1 MTLISLPHRPLKA
14 AVSNQQGAACRPA
27 QTPSGREQA
36 WPVCLAPPPAFFFF
50 FPFFF
55 LPNRFSQSVG
65 RGSVAAGRIRNSGIH
80 SMLSESPSGKTEN
93 FRHSGKQG
101 QMLRSLTLGW
111 YRKKNDLTLLS
122 EAPGGGGAAN
132 EREITGNNEGK
143 KRICSY
149 MIRIFKEDG
158 EETAHCQK
166 CQRELSV
173 FVAV

>member
-132 EREITGNNEGK
+132 ERERSLGIMKGKGESVLTWSGFLKRMGKRRPAVRNVKGNWA
-143 KRICSY
+143 C
-149 MIRIFKEDG
+149 
-158 EETAHCQK
+158 
-166 CQRELSV
+166 L
-173 FVAV
+173 